1 MAISIPVK
9 WVWPLSIP
17 VKECV
22 FLGPVQGS
30 CLLPV
35 SHSKMCVAVVS
46 PNKGGVVN
54 PGERGVTILITSEWS
69 VALYFS
75 PSEGKCDCLFE
86 YQ

>member
-1 MAISIPVK
+1 MF
-9 WVWPLSIP
+9 
-17 VKECV
+17 

-30 CLLPV
+30 GLLPV

-46 PNKGGVVN
+46 PIKGGVVIVHVN
-54 PGERGVTILITSEWS
+54 PGERGVTMLITSECS
-69 VALYFS
+69 VALYVS